1 MTTADHIFT
10 KFGDCVWDFES
21 YIGDVLHMKLTLGD
35 HEGGLQGD
43 GQLPSWVAENKVHDV

>member
-43 GQLPSWVAENKVHDV
+43 GQLPS